1 GSEDEQEEGDGAPD
15 PGYVEVPAGEGVV
28 SHAAEQEQEL
38 HTQCLRQHG
47 AGGED
52 EKDTRDGGRQEQD
65 CRANHEALM
74 GFRAVAQK
82 IGSGNQSNKR
92 KQPKKLE
99 GQESQWRG
107 PPGGVKPARAALTDM
122 IQPRTNMATTKAMLA

>member
-1 GSEDEQEEGDGAPD
+1 MSRSESALGGGNPAGDCEPSASRAAENGCKDEQEEGDGAPD
-15 PGYVEVPAGEGVV
+15 PGYVNVLAGEEVV

-38 HTQCLRQHG
+38 HSQCLRQHG
-47 AGGED
+47 AGAED
-52 EKDTRDGGRQEQD
+52 EKDTGDGGRQEQD

-99 GQESQWRG
+99 
-107 PPGGVKPARAALTDM
+107 
-122 IQPRTNMATTKAMLA
+122 